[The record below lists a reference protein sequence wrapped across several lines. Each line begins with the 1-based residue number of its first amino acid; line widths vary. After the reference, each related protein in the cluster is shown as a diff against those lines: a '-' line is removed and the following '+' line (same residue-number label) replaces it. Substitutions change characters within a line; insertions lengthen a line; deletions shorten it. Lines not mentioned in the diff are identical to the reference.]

1 MLNEKKNAKQNEN
14 ISQITKNTE
23 KYRRWILVG
32 QRNNNISFVI
42 HIKLAFEI
50 FHYRRSY
57 CAGNVKQNIQ
67 RWRTEF
73 HENKKKLVFSGRCF
87 ILSAKTMFVFS
98 LKSNLISSDQWCTA
112 PHTK

>member
-42 HIKLAFEI
+42 
-50 FHYRRSY
+50 
-57 CAGNVKQNIQ
+57 
-67 RWRTEF
+67 
-73 HENKKKLVFSGRCF
+73 
-87 ILSAKTMFVFS
+87 
-98 LKSNLISSDQWCTA
+98 
-112 PHTK
+112 